1 MERGADP
8 PKPPSASQDRSG
20 QDLAGDSG
28 SGAGGSAG
36 VQRHMKTVKNRRLS
50 AIEVGESARAIA
62 ALAQTEGAGIDNTMM
77 QRADDPF
84 AGEAGGLANGLA
96 EVIELRQTRDLGT
109 HRIPCAVPACGM

>member
-8 PKPPSASQDRSG
+8 PKPPSATQDRSG
-20 QDLAGDSG
+20 QDLAGN
-28 SGAGGSAG
+28 SGAGGTAG
-36 VQRHMKTVKNRRLS
+36 VHSHIKTVKNRRLS

-62 ALAQTEGAGIDNTMM
+62 ALAQTEGAGLDNTMM

-109 HRIPCAVPACGM
+109 HPGPLCSTSCSM